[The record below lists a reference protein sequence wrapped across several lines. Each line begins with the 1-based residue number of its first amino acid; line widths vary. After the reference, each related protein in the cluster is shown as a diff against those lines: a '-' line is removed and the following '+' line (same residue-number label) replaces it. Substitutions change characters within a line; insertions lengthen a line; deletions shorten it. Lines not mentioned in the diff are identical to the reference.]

1 MCRAP
6 TGRSEILLCCAPG
19 GGREAQSSVMRA
31 LISVYDKSG
40 ILDFAH
46 GLQELDIS
54 IVATDGTYEFLKH
67 NDIEVSPV
75 SSITNYPE
83 ILGGRVKTLHPAI
96 FGAVLADR
104 SNEEHNSALV
114 EQGIEPIDL
123 VVVNLY
129 PFVDVMS
136 KPLGHPHSEHHVI
149 EYIDV
154 GGPALIR
161 AAAKNHRDVAVIVD
175 PDDYEDVL
183 AELFRYRATKEK
195 TRLALAAKAFAHTA
209 AYDSFITTYFQGE
222 AGQTFPPAFSVPL
235 HKIQEL
241 RYGENLHQQAALY
254 SDTPRSRD
262 LQPPPSVA
270 TARQLNGKE
279 LSFNNLLDAD
289 AAWSIASDF
298 AAPAAVIVKHTNPC
312 GLACGKDL
320 KEAYLRAFAG
330 DPSAA
335 YGGII
340 GVNRTLDAETSSEI
354 VRMYFEA
361 VIAPDFAP
369 EAVQI
374 LSQRKKAIR
383 LLSVRPETSVPTQN
397 ISWLN
402 YDDFDFKRI
411 DGGFLVQTRNVAG
424 DASQSMQVVSKRQPT
439 LEELTDLHFAWR
451 AVRHVKSNGIVLA
464 KKLAIV
470 GVGAGQMSRVNA
482 VDLACR
488 MAGDRAR
495 GSVMAS
501 DAYFPFPDG
510 VERAVEAGVTAIIQP
525 GGSIRDNEAIEAA
538 DHAGVAMI
546 FTGMRHFKH

>member
-1 MCRAP
+1 
-6 TGRSEILLCCAPG
+6 
-19 GGREAQSSVMRA
+19 MRA
-31 LISVYDKSG
+31 LLSVYDKSG

-46 GLQELDIS
+46 GLRELDIA
-54 IVATDGTYEFLKH
+54 IVATDGTREFLQQ
-67 NDIEVSPV
+67 NGVEADPV
-75 SSITNYPE
+75 SSVTDYPE

-96 FGAVLADR
+96 FGGILADR
-104 SNEEHNSALV
+104 SNPDHNAMLSEHSL
-114 EQGIEPIDL
+114 EPIDL

-136 KPLGHPHSEHHVI
+136 ASRDSAENAL
-149 EYIDV
+149 EYIDI
-154 GGPALIR
+154 GGSALIR
-161 AAAKNHRDVAVIVD
+161 AAAKNFRDVTVVVD

-183 AELFRYRATKEK
+183 AELYRYRATKEK
-195 TRLALAAKAFAHTA
+195 TRRALAAKAFGHTA
-209 AYDSFITTYFQGE
+209 AYDSYVTAYFHDQ
-222 AGQTFPPAFSVPL
+222 ANQTFPPAFTVPL
-235 HKIQEL
+235 HKIQDL

-254 SDTPRSRD
+254 SDTPRSHD
-262 LQPPPSVA
+262 LHAPASIA
-270 TARQLNGKE
+270 TAEQLHGKE

-289 AAWSIASDF
+289 AAWSIATDF

-320 KEAYLRAFAG
+320 SEAYLKAFAG

-340 GVNRTLDAETSSEI
+340 GVNRTLDRETAEEI

-361 VIAPDFAP
+361 VVAPEFTP

-374 LSQRKKAIR
+374 LSRKKPIR
-383 LLSVRPETSVPTQN
+383 LLSVRHGAGAPTQN
-397 ISWLN
+397 IAWLK
-402 YDDFDFKRI
+402 YAEYDFKRI
-411 DGGFLVQTRNVAG
+411 DGGFLVQTRNVAS
-424 DASQSMQVVSKRQPT
+424 DASSSMQVVSKRQPT
-439 LEELTDLHFAWR
+439 LEELTDLHFGWR
-451 AVRHVKSNGIVLA
+451 AVRHVKSNAIVLA
-464 KKLAIV
+464 KKLALV

-510 VERAVEAGVTAIIQP
+510 VERAVQDGVTAIIQP

-538 DHAGVAMI
+538 DRAGVAMI
-546 FTGMRHFKH
+546 FTGLRHFKH